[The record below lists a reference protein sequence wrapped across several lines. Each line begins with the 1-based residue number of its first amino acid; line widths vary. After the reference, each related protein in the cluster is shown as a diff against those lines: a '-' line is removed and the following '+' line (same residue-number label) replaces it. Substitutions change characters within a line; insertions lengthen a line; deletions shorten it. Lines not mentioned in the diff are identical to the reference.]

1 MRKIAVYPGSFD
13 PVTNGHM
20 DIIRRAANLFDEL
33 IVAVLVNRAKNP
45 IFGLGERIYLLQKA
59 TNGLPNV
66 TVESFEGLLVDF
78 VTSKQ
83 AGVVIRGMRAVS
95 DFENEFSMAM
105 ANNVLNPAIETVCLF
120 ANLENMFLSS
130 SIVKE
135 IGAFKGDIS
144 GMIPA
149 VILEDVKIKF
159 SGGSI

>member
-20 DIIRRAANLFDEL
+20 DIIRRASELFDEL
-33 IVAVLVNRAKNP
+33 VVGVLVNHAKMP
-45 IFGLGERIYLLQKA
+45 VFSLEERIYLLQKA
-59 TNGLPNV
+59 TNGIPNV

-78 VTSKQ
+78 AARRG
-83 AGVVIRGMRAVS
+83 AGVIVRGMRAVS

-105 ANNVLNPAIETVCLF
+105 ANKTLSPGIETVFLF
-120 ANLENMFLSS
+120 ASIENMFLSS

-135 IGAFKGDIS
+135 IGGYQGDIS
-144 GMIPA
+144 GMVPRE
-149 VILEDVKIKF
+149 ILEDVKIKF